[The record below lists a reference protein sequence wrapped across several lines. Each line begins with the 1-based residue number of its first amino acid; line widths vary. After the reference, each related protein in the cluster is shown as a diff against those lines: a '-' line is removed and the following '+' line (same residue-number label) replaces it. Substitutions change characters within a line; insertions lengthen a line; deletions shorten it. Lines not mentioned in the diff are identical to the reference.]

1 MKKTLAAFALVL
13 ATGSLVFADD
23 VPEGRGGHRGH
34 QGRHHRGA
42 RLAEKLNLTS
52 EQKEQMKALRQRNRD
67 ANQQLITDFRAKR
80 REFAGLK
87 KAGDPRAEEVKA
99 ELKSMREQVHAA
111 REATHQQ
118 VLGLLTAEQRQQ
130 LDQMRAERQQRR
142 E

>member
-13 ATGSLVFADD
+13 AAGSLAFAGD
-23 VPEGRGGHRGH
+23 VPAGGHGGHRG
-34 QGRHHRGA
+34 HHRGA

-52 EQKEQMKALRQRNRD
+52 EQKEQMKALRQRNRE

-99 ELKSMREQVHAA
+99 QLKAIREQVHAA

-118 VLGLLTAEQRQQ
+118 VLGLLTSEQRQQ
-130 LDQMRAERQQRR
+130 LDRMRAERQQ
-142 E
+142 